1 MSGHRVNAF
10 MTCSTASL
18 YILIHVAYYEEFHFS
33 FNMCII
39 WSLPILSGTYIL
51 INIYV
56 PDFIYTHMMNIP
68 AVYTVKKWAKFLSIK
83 LSQYFL
89 TQLWAGYITKCI
101 IHKFYQYLRK
111 KYISGELSHKSIY
124 LLWIYIYGNHSN
136 WTCGRKFFISGS
148 INAPLL

>member
-10 MTCSTASL
+10 MTCSTV
-18 YILIHVAYYEEFHFS
+18 YILIHIAYYEAFHFS

-56 PDFIYTHMMNIP
+56 PDFIYTHMMYIP

-124 LLWIYIYGNHSN
+124 LLWIYNHSN
-136 WTCGRKFFISGS
+136 WTCWRKFFISGS

>member
-18 YILIHVAYYEEFHFS
+18 YILIHIAYYEEFHFS

-56 PDFIYTHMMNIP
+56 PDFIYTHMMYIP

-89 TQLWAGYITKCI
+89 TQLWAASYITKC
-101 IHKFYQYLRK
+101 KFINFINIWGRNISVGNYHINQ
-111 KYISGELSHKSIY
+111 YISCG
-124 LLWIYIYGNHSN
+124 YIIIPIEHVEGNFS
-136 WTCGRKFFISGS
+136 FQV
-148 INAPLL
+148 L